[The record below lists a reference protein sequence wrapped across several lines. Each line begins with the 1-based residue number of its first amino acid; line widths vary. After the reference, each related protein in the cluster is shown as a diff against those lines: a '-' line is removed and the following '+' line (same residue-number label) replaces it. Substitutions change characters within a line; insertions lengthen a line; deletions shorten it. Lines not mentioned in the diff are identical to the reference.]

1 MAQVAQVDPVAL
13 RLRDL
18 VYTRIINEY
27 HPNICVRL
35 YSDDVPPAPL
45 IRFLIPPDRTYCTLS
60 FYNNRVSQEL
70 GLQWGLDHNIS
81 LQFNPNW
88 TEDHIVNA
96 IFNAILLGIKYPS
109 RSNAQYRP
117 EQPGTHCAN
126 PDLAAV
132 FLALRARIERMRALL
147 Q

>member
-1 MAQVAQVDPVAL
+1 MAQVDPVAL

-18 VYTRIINEY
+18 VYTRIINNY

-35 YSDDVPPAPL
+35 YSDDAQPVPS
-45 IRFLIPPDRTYCTLS
+45 IRFLKPPNRTYCTIL
-60 FYNNRVSQEL
+60 FYNNRVSQVL
-70 GLQWGLDHNIS
+70 GLEWGLNHNIS

-88 TEDHIVNA
+88 TEDHIVIA
-96 IFNAILLGIKYPS
+96 ISNAILRGVKYPS

-132 FLALRARIERMRALL
+132 FLALRARIELLRALL